1 MKTLKINIKGTVQ
14 GIFFRKFLEEKA
26 NELDMQGYCRNLD
39 DGSVEVI
46 AEGRDEKVNEFVE
59 LCREGP
65 KQAQIMNVNV
75 EEIKHQG
82 LKGFKI
88 LRM

>member
-39 DGSVEVI
+39 NGSVEVVV
-46 AEGRDEKVNEFVE
+46 EGRDEKVNEFVE
-59 LCREGP
+59 LCRKGP

>member
-14 GIFFRKFLEEKA
+14 GIFFRKFIEEKA
-26 NELDMQGYCRNLD
+26 NELGVRGYCRNLN
-39 DGSVEVI
+39 DGSVEVVV
-46 AEGRDEKVNEFVE
+46 EGRDEKVNELVQ

-65 KQAQIMNVNV
+65 KQAQITSVDA

-82 LKGFKI
+82 LDGFKI
-88 LRM
+88 LRL